1 MKLANVSNSGHPG
14 NRMMGGRPQP
24 QDNNRQRINEQIT
37 ARELRVVDDA
47 GGQLGIMTRD
57 AALKL
62 AEQSEKDLVEI
73 APQASPPVCKIIDYG
88 KYQYEI
94 QKREKTQK
102 KQQQNQQMKEIRFK
116 WRTDTH
122 DFNFKVRHARTFLED
137 GSKVKASVMFR
148 GREITHQDIG
158 RELLERFIEAIIDIA
173 KVDQNIQS
181 EGRSLSIVV
190 SPDKTKKKK
199 EKATT
204 EEAQPNLA

>member
-1 MKLANVSNSGHPG
+1 MKLANVSNTGHPG

-199 EKATT
+199 DKAAP
-204 EEAQPNLA
+204 EEAQ

>member
-1 MKLANVSNSGHPG
+1 
-14 NRMMGGRPQP
+14 MMGGRPQP

-137 GSKVKASVMFR
+137 GNKVKASVMFR

-199 EKATT
+199 EKATP
-204 EEAQPNLA
+204 EEAQ